1 MKTDDEIRLR
11 HMLDASHE
19 AMAFSRNRTRAD
31 LNTDRML
38 VLALT
43 KAVEVIGEAAS
54 HITEPTK
61 NELSSIPWADIVG
74 MRNRLVHAY
83 FDINLDILWETVHDD
98 LPILNAQLELLI
110 TEADDNLDDTHN

>member
-1 MKTDDEIRLR
+1 MKADDEIRLR

-19 AMAFSRNRTRAD
+19 AMAFSENMTRAD

-38 VLALT
+38 VLALV

-54 HITEPTK
+54 HITEPTQD
-61 NELSSIPWADIVG
+61 ELSSIPWADIVG

-98 LPILNAQLELLI
+98 LPILNAQLEPLLI
-110 TEADDNLDDTHN
+110 TEDNDN